1 MQYEI
6 KELSSYA
13 ASILAEPKHAL
24 VHSVYRRTI
33 TLACKAEIL
42 SLQTQNSTLS
52 PISLITELSETAM
65 DQLCAAAGDRVMLSP
80 SEIQIFTASGRKA
93 VFQISSAR
101 CRLRDLSFT
110 ALPQNFDLAHLLRM
124 LHQVLLAADAS
135 GFAELFA
142 KTASASMPAYLTAAK
157 QTLHTCTDAL
167 NAQDW
172 ETAADTLCSLI
183 GLGIGLTPSGD
194 DFLCGVLAGA
204 SLLQARS
211 LQLYALLRERI
222 ALHLCDTNDI
232 SAAFLRCALADQVSL
247 PVQKLL
253 TASDADEIASA
264 FRQIGH
270 SSGMDTLCGI
280 YYICT
285 HLQDMAKFL

>member
-33 TLACKAEIL
+33 NLACKAEIL

-93 VFQISSAR
+93 VFQLSSAR

-110 ALPQNFDLAHLLRM
+110 ALPQNFDLAHLLAM
-124 LHQVLLAADAS
+124 VQQVLLTTDAS
-135 GFAELFA
+135 GFAGLFA
-142 KTASASMPAYLTAAK
+142 DTPPASMPAYLAAAK
-157 QTLHTCTDAL
+157 QTLRTCTDAL
-167 NAQDW
+167 NVHDW
-172 ETAADTLCSLI
+172 ETAADTLCRLI

-194 DFLCGVLAGA
+194 DFLCGVLAGS

-211 LQLYALLRERI
+211 LPLCALLREKI
-222 ALHLCDTNDI
+222 SLHLCDTNDI
-232 SAAFLRCALADQVSL
+232 SAAFLQCALADQVSL
-247 PVQKLL
+247 PVKKLL
-253 TASDADEIASA
+253 TASCAEEIAAA